1 MAGDLVQDGT
11 VTLEGVST
19 PAQPPAAEPERS
31 RLYSKRFIFM
41 YALLGLALAATVFG
55 VVKALDNTIT
65 PQKLWSAWKPAS
77 NDSSEG
83 RTDQIA
89 SHTAR
94 QYQLPGGAQML
105 DVFPKRLTVPL
116 VDSSGG
122 SQNVPIAGV
131 VLRGKKGQ
139 GDTVAVLQSNDSRL
153 YQLCGTGKACA
164 IGEGKASVARG
175 RLVRRE
181 ALQLAL
187 LTFKYVPNVTH
198 VIEFMP
204 PPPGSQPSLVTYFEK
219 SDLKSQLS
227 QPLASTLSA
236 KTPGVNSI
244 TPAEATR
251 IDNLTTGHVYTFTFR
266 TTQLGDAVLLLTR
279 AY

>member
-1 MAGDLVQDGT
+1 VAGDLIQESGA
-11 VTLEGVST
+11 VTLD
-19 PAQPPAAEPERS
+19 AAPAATAEPKHA
-31 RLYSKRFIFM
+31 RLYSKRFMVM
-41 YALLGLALAATVFG
+41 YVLLGLALAATVFG

-65 PQKLWSAWKPAS
+65 PQKLWSAWKPS
-77 NDSSEG
+77 NDSSVG
-83 RTDQIA
+83 RTDEIA
-89 SHTAR
+89 SHTAQ
-94 QYQLPGGAQML
+94 QYVLPSGDQML
-105 DVFPKRLTVPL
+105 DVFPKKLTVPL

-131 VLRGKKGQ
+131 VLRGKKGA
-139 GDTVAVLQSNDSRL
+139 GDTVAVLQPTDSRL
-153 YQLCGTGKACA
+153 YQLCGTGKECA

-219 SDLKSQLS
+219 NDLKTQLS
-227 QPLASTLSA
+227 EPLAATLSA
-236 KTPGVNSI
+236 KAPGVNSI
-244 TPAEATR
+244 KPAEATR

>member
-1 MAGDLVQDGT
+1 MAGDLAQDGT

-19 PAQPPAAEPERS
+19 PATPPAAAEPARS

-55 VVKALDNTIT
+55 VVKALDNTIA
-65 PQKLWSAWKPAS
+65 PQKLWSTWKPS
-77 NDSSEG
+77 SDSSDG
-83 RTDQIA
+83 PTNQIA
-89 SHTAR
+89 NHTAR
-94 QYQLPGGAQML
+94 QYVLPGGAQML

-116 VDSSGG
+116 VDSSGA

-139 GDTVAVLQSNDSRL
+139 GDTDILTQSSDSRL

-164 IGEGKASVARG
+164 IGQGKASVARG

-219 SDLKSQLS
+219 NDLKSQLS
-227 QPLASTLSA
+227 QPLANTLSA

-251 IDNLTTGHVYTFTFR
+251 IDDLTTGHVYTFTFR